1 MARILVLTS
10 RWPFPTYSGDMVR
23 VLNICRELSQHHDL
37 TLLALRDGPAD
48 PLPETFKSVFR
59 SVHTVHL
66 PRWRS
71 RINALVALITRKPL
85 QVAYYKS
92 DEYGRI
98 ARKLIAESDLIL
110 CHLIRTAEYAAQAR
124 IPAVLEMTDAISLNY
139 ERVGNVS
146 GRRNLLKSVYA
157 IERSRVLNYEL
168 ECLRR
173 FDLTSMVSAVDR
185 DYLLS
190 KSADDVARKVIV
202 TTNGA
207 DVERYRLSSDLR
219 GNSVLFLGKMSTVPN
234 IDACEFFASECLPR
248 IRAQLPA
255 FEFRIVGPISSAT
268 ASRLQRFPGVV
279 ICGAVKEL
287 GDVVAD
293 CFCGIAPMRLGA
305 GVQNKILDY
314 MAMGIPCITTSVGY
328 EGLSAVHDR
337 EIVVADSADDWTKT
351 VLNLYADR
359 SGAAAI
365 GQAGKAYVRRCHTW
379 SACLTPLVAAIDQLS
394 TGTDHGALSGS

>member
-23 VLNICRELSQHHDL
+23 ILNICCELSQHHEI
-37 TLLALRDGPAD
+37 TLLAMRDGPID
-48 PLPETFKSVFR
+48 PLPATFKRVFR
-59 SVHTVHL
+59 NVHIVHL

-71 RINALVALITRKPL
+71 RINALAALITRRPL

-92 DEYGRI
+92 DEYGLI

-110 CHLIRTAEYAAQAR
+110 CHLIRTAEYAAEAR

-168 ECLRR
+168 ECLHR

-190 KSADDVARKVIV
+190 KSADDIPRKVIV

-207 DVERYRLSSDLR
+207 DVERYRVSSDLR

-234 IDACEFFASECLPR
+234 IDACEYFASECLPQ

-255 FEFRIVGPISSAT
+255 IEFRIVGPISSAT

-279 ICGAVKEL
+279 ICGAIKDL
-287 GDVVAD
+287 GPYVAD

-314 MAMGIPCITTSVGY
+314 MAMGIPCITTPVGH
-328 EGLSAVHDR
+328 EGLGAVHGR
-337 EIVVADSADDWTKT
+337 EIVVADGVDAWIKT
-351 VLNLYADR
+351 VLDLYADR

-365 GQAGKAYVRRCHTW
+365 GQAGRAYVRRCHTW
-379 SACLTPLVAAIDQLS
+379 SACLTPMVSAIDQLS
-394 TGTDHGALSGS
+394 TGAGHSGLSSS

>member
-23 VLNICRELSQHHDL
+23 ILNICRELSRHHDV
-37 TLLALRDGPAD
+37 TLLALRDGPVD
-48 PLPETFKSVFR
+48 PLPDAFKSVFR
-59 SVHTVHL
+59 SVHIVHL

-71 RINALVALITRKPL
+71 WMNALTALITRSPL

-92 DEYGRI
+92 DEFGLA
-98 ARKLIAESDLIL
+98 ARRLIAESDLVL
-110 CHLIRTAEYAAQAR
+110 CHLIRTAEYAAEAR

-157 IERSRVLNYEL
+157 IERSRVLNHEL

-185 DYLLS
+185 DYLLG
-190 KSADDVARKVIV
+190 KSADDIARKMIV

-207 DVERYRLSSDLR
+207 DVERYQVSSDLR
-219 GNSVLFLGKMSTVPN
+219 GNSLLFLGKMSTVPN
-234 IDACEFFASECLPR
+234 IDACEYFAGECLPQ

-255 FEFRIVGPISSAT
+255 LEFRIVGPITSAT
-268 ASRLQRFPGVV
+268 ASRLQRYPGVV

-287 GDVVAD
+287 GQVVAD

-314 MAMGIPCITTSVGY
+314 MAMGLPCVTTAVGY
-328 EGLSAVHDR
+328 EGLSAAQGR
-337 EIVVADSADDWTKT
+337 EIVVAESRDDWIKSI
-351 VLNLYADR
+351 VDLYADR
-359 SGAAAI
+359 SAAAAI
-365 GQAGKAYVRRCHTW
+365 GQAGRAYVRRSHTW
-379 SACLTPLVAAIDQLS
+379 SACLAPLVSAIDELS
-394 TGTDHGALSGS
+394 KGATHRRP

>member
-23 VLNICRELSQHHDL
+23 ILNICRELSQHHDI
-37 TLLALRDGPAD
+37 TLLALRDGPIDA
-48 PLPETFKSVFR
+48 LPETFKRVFR

-71 RINALVALITRKPL
+71 LLNALTALFTRRPL

-92 DEYGRI
+92 VAFGQV

-110 CHLIRTAEYAAQAR
+110 CHLIRTTEYAAHAR

-168 ECLRR
+168 ECLRK

-190 KSADDVARKVIV
+190 KSADDFASKVIV

-207 DVERYRLSSDLR
+207 DVERYQVSSDLR

-234 IDACEFFASECLPR
+234 IDACEYFASECLPQ
-248 IRAQLPA
+248 IRAQRPSI
-255 FEFRIVGPISSAT
+255 EFRIVGPISPAT
-268 ASRLQRFPGVV
+268 ASRLQRYPGVV
-279 ICGAVKEL
+279 ICGAIKEL

-314 MAMGIPCITTSVGY
+314 MAMGIPSITTSVGH

-337 EIVVADSADDWTKT
+337 EIVVADSGDDWVKT
-351 VLNLYADR
+351 VLDLYADR
-359 SGAAAI
+359 SRAAAI

-379 SACLTPLVAAIDQLS
+379 SACLTPLVSAIDQLS
-394 TGTDHGALSGS
+394 T